1 MEADHASPEGLRALS
16 EFQSSLFKKNSVSI
30 FSQKKRRK
38 EKEFQSSVSMFAFK
52 GCMFPVEEDVS

>member
-16 EFQSSLFKKNSVSI
+16 EFQSSLFKKK
-30 FSQKKRRK
+30 FSLHFLAKEK